1 MAKDRK
7 RKLPL
12 DEHGNVDFN
21 PMHKYTV
28 RRTGKQVMR
37 LQMMIRI
44 AAMIV
49 LALFLIILLMYIF
62 SLFSNGAGRF
72 TVSSSDGHRGL
83 ILSETADFA
92 DTSVILN
99 AEAVE
104 NMDNITY
111 TWLPEDLT
119 ETDGSHN
126 GQNYLCYTF
135 YVKNVG
141 DEDFDYRAFID
152 IEYVKK
158 NVDHAVRVQL
168 YRNDEF
174 DIYAKPA
181 ADGNP
186 EVDPRDDETSYE
198 TIPFVDPSTICDFVR
213 SDFKVDEVDKYTV
226 VCWLEGWD
234 PECVN
239 DIMGGELKMSMTFE
253 VIDPEDAVSV

>member
-1 MAKDRK
+1 MAKK
-7 RKLPL
+7 KERKLPL
-12 DEHGNVDFN
+12 DEHGNIDFS

-28 RRTGKQVMR
+28 KRTGKQIMR
-37 LQMMIRI
+37 LQMMIRV

-49 LALFLIILLMYIF
+49 LALFLIILLMYVF

-83 ILSETADFA
+83 ILSETSDFSNTTA
-92 DTSVILN
+92 LLN

-111 TWLPEDLT
+111 AWLPNDLT

-126 GQNYLCYTF
+126 GDNYLCYTF
-135 YVKNVG
+135 YVKNTG
-141 DEDFDYRAFID
+141 TEDIDYRAFID
-152 IEYVKK
+152 IEYVKL

-168 YRNDEF
+168 YRNEEF
-174 DIYAKPA
+174 DVYAKPA
-181 ADGNP
+181 ADGSA
-186 EVDPRDDETSYE
+186 EVDPEFET
-198 TIPFVDPSTICDFVR
+198 TPFVDPNTVCDYVR

-226 VCWLEGWD
+226 VCWLEGED

-239 DIMGGELKMSMTFE
+239 DILGGELKMSMFFE
-253 VIDPEDAVSV
+253 VLDPEDAVSV